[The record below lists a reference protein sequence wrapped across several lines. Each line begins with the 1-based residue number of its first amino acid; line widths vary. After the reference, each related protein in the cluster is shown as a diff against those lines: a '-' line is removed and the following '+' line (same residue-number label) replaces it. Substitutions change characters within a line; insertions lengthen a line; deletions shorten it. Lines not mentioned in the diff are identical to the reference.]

1 LKTEDILNG
10 HHIRLE
16 PLDFPHAEGLM
27 AAAGLD
33 AGLYQWSPVPQGI
46 EETIKYIRTAL
57 DWKSAG
63 TAVPYTIVRQSDDTV
78 IGCTR
83 FFLLERWDWRAGHPR
98 FGNPFPDVGEIGY
111 TWLSQAAIRTGA
123 NTEAKYLLLK
133 LAFERWRV
141 FRICLH
147 ADVRNNRSRA
157 AIERIG
163 GKFEGILRAHRM
175 AVDGTPRDSARFSI
189 TTPDWTDV
197 KTNLEKL
204 LQRTY

>member
-1 LKTEDILNG
+1 LKTEEILSG
-10 HHIRLE
+10 HHVRLE
-16 PLDFPHAEGLM
+16 PLDFRHAEGLM
-27 AAAGLD
+27 AAAGSD
-33 AGLYQWSPVPQGI
+33 ASLYQWSPVPQGI

-57 DWKSAG
+57 DWRDAG
-63 TAVPYTIVRQSDDTV
+63 TAAPYAIIRLSDNSIV
-78 IGCTR
+78 GCTR
-83 FFLLERWDWRAGHPR
+83 FFLLERWDWRVGHPR

-111 TWLSQAAIRTGA
+111 TWLSQSAIRTGA

-147 ADVRNNRSRA
+147 TDVRNIRSRT

-163 GKFEGILRAHRM
+163 GRFEGILRAHRM
-175 AVDGTPRDSARFSI
+175 AVDGSPRDSARFSI
-189 TTPDWTDV
+189 TAPEWTDV